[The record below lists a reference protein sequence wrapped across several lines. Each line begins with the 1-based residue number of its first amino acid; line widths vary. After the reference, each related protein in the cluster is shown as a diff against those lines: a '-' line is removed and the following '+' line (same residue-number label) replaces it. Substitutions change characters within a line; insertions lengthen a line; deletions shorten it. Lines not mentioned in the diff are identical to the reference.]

1 MKGRVEVKRIAMLSV
16 HTCPLAELGGEV
28 TGGMNVYVRELS
40 RELGRRGMQVDVFT
54 RAQVNGVAPVV
65 PLGEG
70 CRVVHI
76 TAGPRRPCRKELLQ
90 PLLPQFVEGV
100 KAFATSHKLRYDLLH
115 GHYWLSGEAGLA
127 LARDWGVPLAQMF
140 HTLEK
145 LKNMALS
152 RGNGQKSRQR
162 IALEESIVRE
172 AEHLVAATPVDKAHM
187 IWHYGALP
195 EKISVIPCG
204 VDLNLF
210 RPHGMLASKKSLG
223 LEGKK
228 VLLFVGRLEP
238 IKGLDILLKGVAELL
253 KRYPQQR
260 EGLRLLIIGG
270 GLRALARSELAR
282 VPLRAAE
289 PWEFAGDQQREEVRR
304 LKALAEGLGLNGRV
318 LFLGSRPQ
326 AQLPRY
332 YSAADL
338 FVLSSHYES
347 FGMAALEAMACGV
360 PVVASRA
367 GGLSCIVKEGHSGL
381 LVRDG
386 NPEALAEAMGT
397 LLSRRDLRLELG
409 WRGAREALAFGWPR
423 VTEQM
428 ITLYKT
434 LSAPSRSRERK
445 GEAQGLNHSGRKAG
459 ACGRV

>member
-1 MKGRVEVKRIAMLSV
+1 MEGRVKRIAMLSV

-40 RELGRRGMQVDVFT
+40 RELGRQGIQVDVFT
-54 RAQVNGVAPVV
+54 RAQVSGLPTVV

-76 TAGPRRPCRKELLQ
+76 PAGPRRPCRKDLIQ

-100 KAFATSHKLRYDLLH
+100 KAFAASEGLRYELLH
-115 GHYWLSGEAGLA
+115 AHYWLSGEAGLS
-127 LARDWGVPLAQMF
+127 LAREWGVPLAQMF
-140 HTLEK
+140 HTLER
-145 LKNMALS
+145 LKNLAL
-152 RGNGQKSRQR
+152 RKGNGRVSRQR
-162 IALEESIVRE
+162 IALEEFIVQG
-172 AEHLVAATPVDKAHM
+172 AEHLVASTPVDRAHM

-210 RPHGMLASKKSLG
+210 RPQGREESKRSLG

-228 VLLFVGRLEP
+228 VILFVGRLEP
-238 IKGLDILLKGVAELL
+238 IKGLDILLKGVAGLL
-253 KRYPQQR
+253 NRSPQER
-260 EGLRLLIIGG
+260 GELRLLIVGG
-270 GLRALARSELAR
+270 GLRINSKSEPSR
-282 VPLRAAE
+282 EPLRVAE
-289 PWEFAGDQQREEVRR
+289 PWEYAGTQQREEVRR
-304 LKALAEGLGLNGRV
+304 LKAMAEGLGLNGQV

-338 FVLSSHYES
+338 FVLPSHYES
-347 FGMAALEAMACGV
+347 FGMAALEAMACGA

-381 LVRDG
+381 LVPNG
-386 NPEALAEAMGT
+386 NPEALAAAMGT
-397 LLSRRDLRLELG
+397 LLSRRELRLELG
-409 WRGAREALAFGWPR
+409 WQGAREALAFGWPR
-423 VTEQM
+423 VTAQM
-428 ITLYKT
+428 VALYSA
-434 LSAPSRSRERK
+434 LSRNSRAGERR
-445 GEAQGLNHSGRKAG
+445 GDALGLNPLGRKAK